1 MNIHDDNNNKKKVT
15 IIPMLL
21 FVERT
26 FRYETEASFLVLP
39 PHQHHEIM
47 KLDSSK
53 DQYHVLPQAFLF
65 WVIDH

>member
-1 MNIHDDNNNKKKVT
+1 
-15 IIPMLL
+15 MLM

-26 FRYETEASFLVLP
+26 FCYETEASFLVLP